1 MGSPTDYTWPLKNV
15 GVGRLLLPLVFSG
28 FYGVFEGGYTF
39 EEMTFDKKRGGYENK
54 NYDKS
59 IILMFSYLICQR

>member
-1 MGSPTDYTWPLKNV
+1 MWGL
-15 GVGRLLLPLVFSG
+15 GRLGDYYFRLFSMAFFG
-28 FYGVFEGGYTF
+28 GFEGGYTF
-39 EEMTFDKKRGGYENK
+39 EDMIFDKKRGGYENK